1 MERPITL
8 EELEAVLVRSCAP
21 VLLGAKPANLFTFC
35 GCFDEK
41 CPDCNGEGCHERQR
55 LTRAQIAKRR
65 EKLALLVA
73 KIDAALSVHGMRC
86 RIVAW
91 RPFGALL
98 YGYRP
103 VLVKQHMNEASVAHD
118 LSRGGY
124 PVLRQGH
131 FVGRCAR
138 RATVR
143 RAYEPVRGNE
153 LLESCIER
161 LVERF
166 KEQAVPHEIGY
177 FLGYPASDV
186 RGFIEHEGRE
196 FLCCGCWK
204 VYADVRGAQYRFSRY
219 RRCTRRAMR
228 LYKAGASLTDLARD
242 PAVKVA

>member
-8 EELEAVLVRSCAP
+8 EELEAALVRSCAP

-41 CPDCNGEGCHERQR
+41 CPDCDEGRCCGRERQTAER
-55 LTRAQIAKRR
+55 IEKRR
-65 EKLALLVA
+65 EKLARLVA
-73 KIDAALSVHGMRC
+73 KLDAALSAHGMRC
-86 RIVAW
+86 RVVAW

-103 VLVKQHMNEASVAHD
+103 ALVKQHIGDASVAHD
-118 LSRGGY
+118 LSRCGY
-124 PVLRQGH
+124 PTLKSGYLA
-131 FVGRCAR
+131 GSCAR
-138 RATVR
+138 TAASR
-143 RAYEPVRGNE
+143 RLYEPVQGDE
-153 LLESCIER
+153 LLAPCIER

-177 FLGYPASDV
+177 FLGYPATDV

-219 RRCTRRAMR
+219 RRCTRRALR
-228 LYKAGASLTDLARD
+228 LYKAGASLVDLARD